1 MATFQLRYGCYIAES
16 PVVTTTTFDEGTTM
30 TVATAT
36 GYATPTTTATNK
48 YGFVYT
54 GYPSTR
60 PDVLSVGKIKMVA
73 GPGVI
78 ETDVISDDVHAAN
91 YGTEVQAS
99 SGMLCLSVTDVPIGY
114 IIGKPTSTSVTV
126 VLY

>member
-16 PVVTTTTFDEGTTM
+16 PVDSDQTFDEGTTM
-30 TVATAT
+30 TINTST
-36 GYATPTTTATNK
+36 GEATPTVAATK
-48 YGFVYT
+48 KFGFVYT

-60 PDVLSVGKIKMVA
+60 PDIASVGKIKMVS

-78 ETDVISDDVHAAN
+78 ETDVISDNVHAAA
-91 YGTEVQAS
+91 YGTELQAS
-99 SGMLCLSVTDVPIGY
+99 SGKLCLSVTDVPIGY
-114 IIGKPTSTSVTV
+114 IAGKPSSTSITV